1 MPKKRLTEEACNRL
15 KPTVGKQIEY
25 LDAVLPGLM
34 LRVSY
39 GGAKTFIAIYYVN
52 HRTKTFKLGRYHPDG
67 ADEFPD
73 HESGEEWPRDLTL
86 SGARD
91 AARKFFAKPSAFL
104 SPKSH
109 SLAKASFKVVAE
121 AYIERHA
128 AGFRSKSELERC
140 LKKYVYPELGE
151 KPFKGIKRS
160 EVITLRSDIAENH
173 GARMADTVFGIVRG
187 VMRWFEAEGDDD
199 DYVCPIKARKQKA
212 APKSRRKRILTPEEI
227 KLVWAVA
234 GQLGPYGSLVKLLL
248 LTAQRRDKVVTMRWA
263 DIEEDVW
270 TIPSEERE
278 KGNAGKLRLPPL
290 AMTVLETIPR
300 IAECSYVFAGRY
312 GDKPLNSFSQG
323 AEEIR
328 KLLPATMPRWTL
340 HDLRRTARTLMTDLR
355 IDDRIAEQVL
365 GHAIEGVEGVYNLS
379 LYFEQKAEALARVA
393 GYIQQLVE
401 PAPANVV
408 ALAAR
413 KARVAE
419 AASAQ

>member
-15 KPTVGKQIEY
+15 KPTAGKQIEY

-39 GGAKTFIAIYYVN
+39 GGAKTFVAIYYVD

-67 ADEFPD
+67 ADAFPD
-73 HESGEEWPRDLTL
+73 PESGEAWPRDLTL

-91 AARKFFAKPSAFL
+91 AARKFFTKPCAFL
-104 SPKSH
+104 SPKCH
-109 SLAKASFKVVAE
+109 GLARATFKVVAK
-121 AYIERHA
+121 AYLERHA
-128 AGFRSKSELERC
+128 AGFRSKPEIERC
-140 LKKYVYPELGE
+140 LTKYVYPELGE

-212 APKSRRKRILTPEEI
+212 TPKNRRKRILTPDEI
-227 KLVWAVA
+227 KLVWKAA

-278 KGNAGKLRLPPL
+278 KGNAGKLRLPRL
-290 AMTVLETIPR
+290 AMAVLEGTPKV
-300 IAECSYVFAGRY
+300 AECSYVFAGRY

-393 GYIQQLVE
+393 GYLQQLVE

-408 ALAAR
+408 TLARR
-413 KARVAE
+413 KARSAE

>member
-15 KPTVGKQIEY
+15 KPTAGKQIEY
-25 LDAVLPGLM
+25 LDTVLPGLM

-52 HRTKTFKLGRYHPDG
+52 YRTKTFKLGRYHPDG
-67 ADEFPD
+67 ADAFPD
-73 HESGEEWPRDLTL
+73 PESGEEWPRDLTL
-86 SGARD
+86 GGARD

-109 SLAKASFKVVAE
+109 SLAKASFKVVSE
-121 AYIERHA
+121 AYLERHA
-128 AGFRSKSELERC
+128 AGFRSKAELERC

-151 KPFKGIKRS
+151 KPFKAIKRS
-160 EVITLRSDIAENH
+160 EVIALRSDIAENH

-199 DYVCPIKARKQKA
+199 DYICPIKARKQKA
-212 APKSRRKRILTPEEI
+212 APRSRRKRILTPDEI
-227 KLVWAVA
+227 KLVWSAA

-263 DIEEDVW
+263 DIEDDVW

-290 AMTVLETIPR
+290 AMAVLGGVPK

-323 AEEIR
+323 AEEVR

-393 GYIQQLVE
+393 GYIQQIVE
-401 PAPANVV
+401 PTPANVV

-413 KARVAE
+413 KVRSSE